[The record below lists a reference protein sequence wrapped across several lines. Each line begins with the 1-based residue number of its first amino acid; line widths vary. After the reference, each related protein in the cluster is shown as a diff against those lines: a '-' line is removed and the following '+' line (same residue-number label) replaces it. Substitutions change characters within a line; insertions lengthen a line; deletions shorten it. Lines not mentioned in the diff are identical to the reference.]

1 MSTNGRQPSP
11 EEFARVQ
18 AQEGEVSDAQS
29 QAQSAAQHHAD
40 GPMLDFY
47 GEGAT
52 ELLDRLTDVDVDS
65 PEFEQMEAYL
75 KPFLSQMLM
84 LAAHG
89 DDYYDDLGNE
99 LLNSNLFDRI
109 VSDRKRG
116 RLQTGPFLRVIQ
128 DVENDPGPM
137 RQPLDNHTR
146 EAMRSV
152 LVQLRTAMQSLGR
165 ETFFKGLT
173 EMHVSSEVRREDG
186 GEQKSSGGLL
196 STINPF
202 S

>member
-1 MSTNGRQPSP
+1 MSSNGRQPSP
-11 EEFARVQ
+11 ERFARVQ
-18 AQEGEVSDAQS
+18 AQQGEVSDAQS
-29 QAQSAAQHHAD
+29 QAQAAAQQHAG

-47 GEGAT
+47 GEQAT
-52 ELLDRLTDVDVDS
+52 ELLDRLTDVDIDS

-99 LLNSNLFDRI
+99 LLNENLFDRI
-109 VSDRKRG
+109 FSSRRRG
-116 RLQTGPFLRVIQ
+116 RYQTGPFLTVIQ
-128 DVENDPGPM
+128 DVEHDYGPT
-137 RQPLDNHTR
+137 RPPLDTHTR

-152 LVQLRTAMQSLGR
+152 LTDLRTAMQSLGR

-173 EMHVSSEVRREDG
+173 EMHVSSEVRRDDGAED
-186 GEQKSSGGLL
+186 KASGGLL